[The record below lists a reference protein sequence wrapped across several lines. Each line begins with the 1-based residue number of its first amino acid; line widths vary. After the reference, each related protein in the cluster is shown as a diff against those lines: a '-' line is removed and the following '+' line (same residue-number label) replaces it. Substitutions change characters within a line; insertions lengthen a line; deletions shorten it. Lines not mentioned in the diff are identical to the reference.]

1 MYRTHNS
8 NKGGIAAVATY
19 TEQMQAIFDR
29 YTEEVSA
36 DPVSLDEVA
45 AWAVGQGLYRPAP
58 RDIVK
63 ICRDAL
69 ADSLR
74 QERRIDAA
82 GRKYRAKHSVRSWIG
97 GQQFSLWA
105 DIDTA
110 PRPFLE
116 KSFGQRR
123 KAIADDCFQI
133 KQDVD
138 HFNDEHPAEEP
149 IQMIIDF
156 TDDVAAMQAA
166 AGRGPKSEERC
177 VGKGGVSKCRHRSG
191 RDL

>member
-1 MYRTHNS
+1 
-8 NKGGIAAVATY
+8 VATFN
-19 TEQMQAIFDR
+19 EQMQSIFDR
-29 YTEEVSA
+29 FTAEVRS

-45 AWAVGQGLYRPAP
+45 VWAIDQGLYRPEP

-74 QERRIDAA
+74 QEKRVDAK
-82 GRKYRAKHSVRSWIG
+82 GRKYRAKHSVRQSIG
-97 GQQFSLWA
+97 GQQLSLWA

-110 PRPFLE
+110 PRSFME

-123 KAIADDCFQI
+123 KAIVDDCFQI
-133 KQDVD
+133 KQDVG
-138 HFNDEHPAEEP
+138 HFNDEHPEEAP

-156 TDDVAAMQAA
+156 TDDVAEMEAA
-166 AGRGPKSEERC
+166 AGRAPGDEEAA
-177 VGKGGVSKCRHRSG
+177 
-191 RDL
+191 